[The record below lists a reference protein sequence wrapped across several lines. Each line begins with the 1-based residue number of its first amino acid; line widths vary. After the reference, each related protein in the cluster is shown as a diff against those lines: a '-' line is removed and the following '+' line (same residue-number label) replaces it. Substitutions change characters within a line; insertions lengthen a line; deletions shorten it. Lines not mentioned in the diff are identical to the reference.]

1 MSRNADEGGTKMSV
15 NRFTTLIA
23 VAVVA
28 AIGLGAALV
37 ASGGD
42 RDAARRATAG
52 PCRESVQTTVPQPT
66 PAQLEAAGL
75 SNLPL
80 AHSGSRVDLVAPPF
94 SNPTEVS
101 NPLFPISKLRSAI
114 LNGTVDGK
122 PFKTETTLLP
132 DTRIMEWSDG
142 QCVKVLVSQYLAYL
156 DGRIH
161 EVALDLYAQAD
172 DGSAWYLGEDVFN
185 YEDGVIADLAG
196 TWFAGID
203 GPAAMIMP
211 GAPKVGDAYRPENI
225 AGLVFEEVTVKAVN
239 QTVAGPRGP
248 VHGAI
253 TIRELHD
260 DGSFEEKVFAPGY
273 GEFFTGSGGDVEAL
287 ALAVPT
293 DSIRGGVPAAIEA
306 LSRGADDVFEAAG
319 GGRWSR
325 ASRAVSRMKDA
336 WAAHR
341 RTGDVP
347 PRLVDPTN
355 AALSALAR
363 QVADRDR
370 AASRQAAVR
379 VMQAV
384 LDLEL
389 QYNPA
394 TEVDGGRFDAWL
406 RQVLV
411 DARAEDHGAV
421 LGDVA
426 TLEWI
431 RDRIEQTLEP
441 ADLTR
446 LDTLLRE
453 LRTNAADEDYV
464 AASETAA
471 ELQNLHS

>member
-1 MSRNADEGGTKMSV
+1 MSM
-15 NRFTTLIA
+15 NRISALVA

-28 AIGLGAALV
+28 ALGLGAAMV
-37 ASGGD
+37 AGGD
-42 RDAARRATAG
+42 GDAARSASGA
-52 PCRESVQTTVPQPT
+52 PCRESVSTRVPQPT
-66 PAQLEAAGL
+66 SAQLAAAGL
-75 SNLPL
+75 AELPL
-80 AHSGSRVDLVAPPF
+80 APTGARVDLVAPPF
-94 SNPTEVS
+94 SSSTDVS

-142 QCVKVLVSQYLAYL
+142 QCVEVLVSQYLAYH

-172 DGSAWYLGEDVFN
+172 DGSVWYLGEDVFN
-185 YEDGVIADLAG
+185 YEDGVIADTGG

-211 GAPKVGDAYRPENI
+211 AAPKVGNAYRPENI
-225 AGLVFEEVTVKAVN
+225 AGLVFEEVTVKAVD

-260 DGSFEEKVFAPGY
+260 DGNVEDKVFAPGY

-293 DSIRGGVPAAIEA
+293 DWLPGGVPRELEA
-306 LSRGADDVFEAAG
+306 LSTSADRVFAAAGAGRWNEAA
-319 GGRWSR
+319 RS
-325 ASRAVSRMKDA
+325 VSRLRDA
-336 WAAHR
+336 WAAYR
-341 RTGDVP
+341 RTGEVP
-347 PRLVDPTN
+347 RRLVAPT
-355 AALSALAR
+355 AGSIEALAR
-363 QVADRDR
+363 AVAGRDR
-370 AASRQAAVR
+370 AEARHASLGVAQAS
-379 VMQAV
+379 
-384 LDLEL
+384 LDLQL
-389 QYNPA
+389 QYRPA
-394 TEVDGGRFDAWL
+394 AEVDLGRFDVWL

-411 DARAEDHGAV
+411 DAQRRDHGAL

-431 RDRIEQTLEP
+431 RDRVETALDRVE
-441 ADLTR
+441 LTR
-446 LDTLLRE
+446 LDTLLKE
-453 LRTNAADEDYV
+453 LRTNSADEDYA

-471 ELQNLHS
+471 ALRDLLT

>member
-15 NRFTTLIA
+15 NRFSTLVA

-42 RDAARRATAG
+42 GDAARRATAG
-52 PCRESVQTTVPQPT
+52 PCRDSVQTNVPQPT

-75 SNLPL
+75 SKLPL
-80 AHSGSRVDLVAPPF
+80 APSGSHVDLVAPPF

-211 GAPKVGDAYRPENI
+211 GAPKVGNAYRPENI
-225 AGLVFEEVTVKAVN
+225 AGLVFEEVTVKSVN
-239 QTVAGPRGP
+239 QTVADPRGP

-287 ALAVPT
+287 AVAVPT
-293 DSIRGGVPAAIEA
+293 DSIRGGVPAALET
-306 LSRGADDVFEAAG
+306 LTSGADDVFGAADG
-319 GGRWSR
+319 DRWNQ
-325 ASRAVSRMKDA
+325 AARAVSRMSDA
-336 WAAHR
+336 WTSHR

-347 PRLVDPTN
+347 PRLVGPTN
-355 AALSALAR
+355 AALNALAR
-363 QVADRDR
+363 EVADRDR
-370 AASRQAAVR
+370 AGSRQAAVH
-379 VMQAV
+379 VTQAV
-384 LDLEL
+384 LDLQL
-389 QYNPA
+389 QYRPA
-394 TEVDGGRFDAWL
+394 AQVDVDRFDAWL

-411 DARAEDHGAV
+411 DARAQDHGAV

-431 RDRIEQTLEP
+431 RDRIEKALDPVE
-441 ADLTR
+441 LTR
-446 LDTLLRE
+446 LDTLLKE
-453 LRTNAADEDYV
+453 LRTNAGDEDFE

-471 ELQNLHS
+471 ELQDLLS